1 MAAAGPGL
9 APGQVW
15 AQTSTVGSIGSSAC
29 PNKRPTTT
37 SCIWTRPSSAPGSP
51 LSRGSCWCSRPA
63 RTTTGEHARRQS
75 SPVFDAI
82 GRETVWLEEV
92 GAATRLKLV
101 ANTWVAAV
109 TAAAGEALALAHG
122 LGVDPQAFLDSVR
135 GGPLD
140 CGYLHAKA
148 AAILSGDF
156 TPNFTTA
163 LAAEIT
169 SLIAEAG
176 VGASLHMDVM
186 AAAVARFQHAE
197 AQGHGDH
204 VQARGRVAS

>member
-1 MAAAGPGL
+1 MYLDAPVPGTRQPAEQGQLLVFAA
-9 APGQVW
+9 
-15 AQTSTVGSIGSSAC
+15 C
-29 PNKRPTTT
+29 
-37 SCIWTRPSSAPGSP
+37 
-51 LSRGSCWCSRPA
+51 
-63 RTTTGEHARRQS
+63 RTTTGEHARQQS

-82 GRETVWLEEV
+82 GRETVWLEV

-169 SLIAEAG
+169 LLIVEAG